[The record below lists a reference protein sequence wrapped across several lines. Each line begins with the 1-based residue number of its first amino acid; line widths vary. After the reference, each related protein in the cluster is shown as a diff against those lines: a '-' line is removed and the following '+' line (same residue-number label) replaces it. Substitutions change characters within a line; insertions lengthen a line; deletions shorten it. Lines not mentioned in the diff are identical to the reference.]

1 MSRFHQLM
9 FEAGVRAGRRH
20 SDIGIP
26 GTWGFGVGVTPY
38 DRVPKGWEPATNHTK
53 PEADGYGNYIYLDGS
68 VAAYVP
74 AFYYKWGTGSN
85 DLTINTIDI
94 KNIWTFRDR
103 THAAQSGYALHRAFV
118 DGGQVMPG
126 VFVDKYQ
133 WSANTTTI
141 DGQIVIVAGSIKNG
155 DPLSSNAGRNGWGS
169 LLTGL
174 TTSDNI
180 YAGALK
186 AAKTRGSQF
195 FCNNRFIWA
204 ALAMLSYA
212 HAQASSSNDR
222 CGWYMAGAN
231 FPKGNNSNN
240 AARTDVDDTSVSWTS
255 SGYNFC
261 GLTGSASTFAKSTHN
276 GQNSGIAD
284 LNGNV
289 WEVTPGFTSN
299 GSHFL
304 IFKEAA
310 SIVDVTGG
318 TTLSTDLWSAAGY
331 ADLHDNLGA
340 TYESAIVR
348 NAATRY
354 ASAGQVF
361 SAATE
366 GNAWAFAGMGG
377 MLAAGASTLG
387 TPEFGH
393 DGFWDYRP
401 AAVCPISGGHWGN
414 VALAGV
420 WSLICNYVRAASHV
434 TVGGRSACF
443 FGWPER

>member
-1 MSRFHQLM
+1 MQRHLRSMLM
-9 FEAGVRAGRRH
+9 RAGRRH
-20 SDIGIP
+20 NDIGTP
-26 GTWGFGVGVTPY
+26 GAWGFGVGVTPY
-38 DRVPKGWEPATNHTK
+38 DRVPAGWEPAADHTT
-53 PEADGYGNYIYLDGS
+53 PDADGYGNYTYLDGS

-85 DLTINTIDI
+85 GLSINTIDI

-103 THAAQSGYALHRAFV
+103 AHAAQSGYALHRAFV

-126 VFVDKYQ
+126 AFVDKYQ
-133 WSANTTTI
+133 WSANSYN
-141 DGQIVIVAGSIKNG
+141 GNVVAGSIKNG
-155 DPLSSNAGRNGWGS
+155 DPLSSSASRNGWGS

-174 TTSDNI
+174 TTTDNI

-186 AAKTRGSQF
+186 AAKTRGQDF
-195 FCNNRFIWA
+195 FCNSRFIWA

-212 HAQASSSNDR
+212 HAQASSSTER

-231 FPKGNNSNN
+231 YPKGNNSNN
-240 AARTDVDDTSVSWTS
+240 AARTDVDDTSCSWTS

-331 ADLHDNLGA
+331 SDLHDNLGA
-340 TYESAIVR
+340 TYESAIARSAV
-348 NAATRY
+348 TRY
-354 ASAGQVF
+354 ASASQAF

-377 MLAAGASTLG
+377 MLAAGASTAG
-387 TPEFGH
+387 TAEFGS

-401 AAVCPISGGHWGN
+401 AAMCPISGGTWLSGAN
-414 VALAGV
+414 AGV
-420 WSLICNYVRAASHV
+420 WTLFCNFVRGHSLVY
-434 TVGGRSACF
+434 VGGRAACY